1 MKTLILKNIAGGILL
16 VVFLCAFQSTA
27 FAVAPSATTQSA
39 SSITTSSAQLNSYV
53 NPNGLATTIYFQY
66 GLTTSYG
73 SSTSLGG
80 IGTAAGNYGFSI
92 SSLSANTTYHFRIVA
107 YNSSGTTYGS
117 DLTFTTLANPPSAT
131 TQSASSITTSSAQ
144 LNSYV
149 NPNGASTTIYYQY
162 GLTSSYGNTTISGN
176 IGTSAGN
183 YGTSISS
190 LSPNT
195 TYHFRIV
202 AYNSGGTSY
211 GSDLTF
217 TTSASAP
224 SATTQ
229 AASSIASTSAQL
241 NSYVNPNGAST
252 TIYYQYG
259 LTASYGYTALSGNI
273 GTSAG
278 NYGTT
283 ASGLSPNTTY
293 HFRIV
298 AYNNGGT
305 SYGSDL
311 TFTTLASAPAATTQ
325 AATSITSTSA
335 QLNSYVDPSGAT
347 TTIYYQYG
355 LTTSYGSTTISGNIG
370 TTAGNFGTTASSL
383 TPNTTYHFQIVAY
396 NSGGTTYGSDMTFTT
411 LASAPSATTQ
421 AATSV
426 TTSTATL
433 NASVN
438 ANGAATTIYFQWG
451 TTTSYGSS
459 STPGSIGTQ
468 NLTLNYPISGLS
480 PNTTYHFQIVASS
493 SGGTTYGSDLTF
505 TTTALAQ
512 APTVS
517 TLAASSVTSVSAQ
530 LNASLNPNGSTTTAY
545 FEYGTTT
552 SYGSSSSVGNF
563 GTVSQT
569 ISYTIASLTP
579 GTTYHYRLT
588 ASNSNGTAHG
598 NDQTFTTTGTS
609 SPTAQTLDA
618 TSVTTSTAQLNGS
631 LNPNGISTTA
641 HFEYGLTA
649 AYGSSTASGNFGTT
663 SQNIGYTISGL
674 APNTTYH
681 FRLDASNTSGP
692 SYGVDKT
699 FTTLPTT
706 TTAQNAWVSGTGGIG
721 LRLRDAPSLSGNIL
735 MVMPEG
741 AQVTLLSGTQSANGY
756 LWRNVTCNSQTGWA
770 DSEYLVFSPTGTP
783 TPPAAPVTLRQL
795 QSDDISPIAAGG
807 TASSSTVILAATTTG
822 TSSQQFSVQVEV
834 RPTGTAFSN
843 PTATSLAV
851 QGGIEAQIKI
861 SNLGNQGYHW
871 RARVL
876 DGNGVPSSWVLFS
889 GNATDFIVNA
899 VTSPL
904 ANFIWSPAQVFTGD
918 SITFTAQAAAQS
930 GLTFSWNFGGTQ
942 TATGGTVNQTFSQ
955 SGNVIV
961 TLTVTD
967 SQNNQSH
974 QSLTVAVASK
984 DLVTR
989 INATAGQSEAM
1000 LDDILA
1006 NATLSAGAADYFKE
1020 GVENAPLDIGIQAAL
1035 TGLSLILGSS
1045 DNELDLASRAE
1056 DWARQAYGAAAANE
1070 LAARL
1075 APHFAAGAAIDE
1087 IRATFVSWAVGKL
1100 SSGGSQSY
1108 QQMWMPGLTN
1118 YVAQKKTEIEQYRVQ
1133 AVAAAGSLTQAQSAL
1148 LVQNLQSRLLGNYAL
1163 QASYDANANL
1173 PISFENYKST
1183 DETGWTTYNIGQ
1195 HLFSASA
1202 SLLGTALGGMGG
1214 IVAGV
1219 AATASQSELDIF
1231 NTLASQSAEAQLLSL
1246 SLSVAGQGSDL
1257 VRQISTNIET
1267 GLNDVI
1273 MSQSP
1278 VSPTGQM
1285 SSIAPYSQGTLRTY
1299 NLMPRWFATAA
1310 YADVVVHNTGQQAA
1324 TYRVEAFLT
1333 KTFTTGQ
1340 LPVNFLGLGQR
1351 QYDIQV
1357 ATAQD
1362 GITLNSGAQ
1371 QTVRLTFLAGDGGL
1385 VPEGQDINYVLTSRT
1400 PDGYYRQDSQIQ
1412 HFGTTYLDEN
1422 GNVVDP
1428 SLIASAT
1435 VSQPPLQSSLLLMPG
1450 TNICELNISV
1460 QNPLETPVML
1470 NLGQDIPNGTKVINA
1485 AGGTYSNNHL
1495 SWQLNLQPGQFQFF
1509 QVVLQLT
1516 SPVSN
1521 PPVTNTTASVY
1532 DTVND
1537 AWVQFSLAPMVSQMK
1552 SSPPPQIQPAGLIGG
1567 SFGLGLQAL
1576 IPGIYQVQA
1585 TTNFVNWYPI
1595 NTVTN
1600 AGGSF
1605 QIIDPNSQNHSTR
1618 FYRVS
1623 RQ

>member
-1 MKTLILKNIAGGILL
+1 MKTITFRNIVAGTLLLI
-16 VVFLCAFQSTA
+16 FLCAFQSTA
-27 FAVAPSATTQSA
+27 LATAPSATTQAA

-80 IGTAAGNYGFSI
+80 IGTTAGNYGFSI

-131 TQSASSITTSSAQ
+131 TQAASSITTSSAQ

-162 GLTSSYGNTTISGN
+162 GLTSSYGSTTISGN

-217 TTSASAP
+217 TTLASAP
-224 SATTQ
+224 TATTQ

-259 LTASYGYTALSGNI
+259 LTASYGSTTISGNI

-283 ASGLSPNTTY
+283 ASSLTPNTTY

-298 AYNNGGT
+298 AYNSGGT

-370 TTAGNFGTTASSL
+370 TTAGNYGTTASS
-383 TPNTTYHFQIVAY
+383 
-396 NSGGTTYGSDMTFTT
+396 
-411 LASAPSATTQ
+411 
-421 AATSV
+421 
-426 TTSTATL
+426 
-433 NASVN
+433 
-438 ANGAATTIYFQWG
+438 
-451 TTTSYGSS
+451 
-459 STPGSIGTQ
+459 
-468 NLTLNYPISGLS
+468 LS
-480 PNTTYHFQIVASS
+480 PNTTYHFRIVASS

-505 TTTALAQ
+505 TTLANAPTATTQAATLITSSSAQLNSYVNPNGVSTTIFYQYGLNTSYGSTSISGNIGTTAGNYGTTVSSLSPNTTYHFQIVAYSSGGTNYGGDLTFTTTALAQ

-517 TLAASSVTSVSAQ
+517 TLTASNVTSVSAQ

-569 ISYTIASLTP
+569 ISYTISSLSP

-588 ASNSNGTAHG
+588 ASNSNGTTHG

-641 HFEYGLTA
+641 YFEYGLTA

-674 APNTTYH
+674 VPNTTYH

-735 MVMPEG
+735 LVMPEG
-741 AQVTLLSGTQSANGY
+741 AEVTLLSGTQSANGY
-756 LWRNVTCNSQTGWA
+756 LWRNVTYNSQTGWA

-783 TPPAAPVTLRQL
+783 TPPAAPVSLRQL

-807 TASSSTVILAATTTG
+807 TATSSSVILAATTPG

-834 RPTGTAFSN
+834 RPTGTAFSD
-843 PTATSLAV
+843 PTATSPAV
-851 QGGIEAQIKI
+851 PGGTEAQITVI
-861 SNLGNQGYHW
+861 SLANQGYHW

-876 DGNGVPSSWVLFS
+876 DGNGVPSSWVSFS
-889 GNATDFIVNA
+889 GNATDFTVNA
-899 VTSPL
+899 TYPPTSL
-904 ANFIWSPAQVFTGD
+904 FTWSPAQIFVGD
-918 SITFTAQAAAQS
+918 SV
-930 GLTFSWNFGGTQ
+930 TFSADTTGTGFTYSWNYGDTQ
-942 TATGGTVNQTFSQ
+942 TGSGVTVNHSFSQ
-955 SGNVIV
+955 TGSMNV

-967 SQNNQSH
+967 AHGNQSQH
-974 QSLTVAVASK
+974 SETITVLSMALVNEINNLAQQTEGLLDQVTLQAQDAAV
-984 DLVTR
+984 
-989 INATAGQSEAM
+989 
-1000 LDDILA
+1000 
-1006 NATLSAGAADYFKE
+1006 AADYFQQ
-1020 GVENAPLDIGIQAAL
+1020 GVGSAEMDSAHNLFFDALSAGMPLANLKDLLQTSL
-1035 TGLSLILGSS
+1035 PEVSLSLGGDAL
-1045 DNELDLASRAE
+1045 LMAASHVLSVE
-1056 DWARQAYGAAAANE
+1056 HTGYGY
-1070 LAARL
+1070 
-1075 APHFAAGAAIDE
+1075 PDIFVPGIS
-1087 IRATFVSWAVGKL
+1087 TFV
-1100 SSGGSQSY
+1100 
-1108 QQMWMPGLTN
+1108 T
-1118 YVAQKKTEIEQYRVQ
+1118 QKKAEIEQLRQQ
-1133 AVAAAGSLTQAQSAL
+1133 AIIAAGSLSQAQSDAL
-1148 LVQNLQSRLLGNYAL
+1148 VRTL
-1163 QASYDANANL
+1163 QAQWKGNVALSVDYSSKVNFPL
-1173 PISFENYKST
+1173 TVSQMKST
-1183 DETGWTTYNIGQ
+1183 IGDGW
-1195 HLFSASA
+1195 SW
-1202 SLLGTALGGMGG
+1202 
-1214 IVAGV
+1214 V
-1219 AATASQSELDIF
+1219 
-1231 NTLASQSAEAQLLSL
+1231 
-1246 SLSVAGQGSDL
+1246 SVAGLGVDLLTDGASSSVAFLVSESSVVAQSTLDQLTILSGQSTDCQMLVYSLGAVGQATYTAKRMSDN
-1257 VRQISTNIET
+1257 VES
-1267 GLNDVI
+1267 GLNAVI
-1273 MSQSP
+1273 S
-1278 VSPTGQM
+1278 GQA
-1285 SSIAPYSQGTLRTY
+1285 ITAPMGTLTVQY
-1299 NLMPRWFATAA
+1299 YAPGYLQQFAFGSQWITTAA
-1310 YADVVVHNTGQQAA
+1310 YASVTVQNTGTVPA
-1324 TYRVEAFLT
+1324 TFRVESAYPETLT
-1333 KTFTTGQ
+1333 TSQLGLPFNVPGFNYTVTLLMVDDGILLNPGDQKTITDYYVKVPGGQIPQGAITYTLTAKASTNYYLIALQSGKFGTTLVDTNGNQIDHSQMPDVTLAAAPVQSSLVQYGDGFSKLNLNVRNTFGAQVLLNVQQQ
-1340 LPVNFLGLGQR
+1340 LPVG
-1351 QYDIQV
+1351 
-1357 ATAQD
+1357 
-1362 GITLNSGAQ
+1362 
-1371 QTVRLTFLAGDGGL
+1371 TV
-1385 VPEGQDINYVLTSRT
+1385 
-1400 PDGYYRQDSQIQ
+1400 
-1412 HFGTTYLDEN
+1412 
-1422 GNVVDP
+1422 VVD
-1428 SLIASAT
+1428 
-1435 VSQPPLQSSLLLMPG
+1435 
-1450 TNICELNISV
+1450 
-1460 QNPLETPVML
+1460 
-1470 NLGQDIPNGTKVINA
+1470 
-1485 AGGTYSNNHL
+1485 AGGASVGSNQL
-1495 SWQLNLQPGQFQFF
+1495 TWELNLQPGDSQFYSVTLKLPTPVGQPPLSNT
-1509 QVVLQLT
+1509 VV
-1516 SPVSN
+1516 
-1521 PPVTNTTASVY
+1521 SVY
-1532 DTVND
+1532 DTVNTNWLQFQQ
-1537 AWVQFSLAPMVSQMK
+1537 AQVSVQLASTPQ
-1552 SSPPPQIQPAGLIGG
+1552 PQINLTGFSSG
-1567 SFGLGLQAL
+1567 SFGMDLTTLV
-1576 IPGIYQVQA
+1576 PGVYRVDA
-1585 TTNFVNWYPI
+1585 TTNFINW
-1595 NTVTN
+1595 NTIFTTTN
-1600 AGGSF
+1600 TSGAVHVS
-1605 QIIDPNSQNHSTR
+1605 DPAAKNIPAQ
-1618 FYRVS
+1618 FYRGV
-1623 RQ
+1623 RLQ